1 MSEIPTSE
9 WSRKAALVGRG
20 GGEGDGL
27 SEEAPCGGTHTY
39 THSAPLPL
47 SFTSHSK
54 HTNTALM
61 VMYARKQPRLGDG

>member
-1 MSEIPTSE
+1 MWMSEIPTSE
-9 WSRKAALVGRG
+9 CSWKAALVGRG

-39 THSAPLPL
+39 SASLPL
-47 SFTSHSK
+47 SFTSHSQ